1 MNHDGDTLSTYAYK
15 ELGGKLKLCVWDFNN
30 SVDNYQWFKEDYEE
44 FFLLDGSWFSR
55 LLKDRNFVD
64 KIVARYRELRT
75 GTLSTEHMLALI
87 DAAGAELGDAAT
99 RNFQVW
105 GYTFDINLLVSSGRD
120 LRDYEAAVMQFKE
133 GLKRRGEFLDAHIT
147 DLYAGCE

>member
-1 MNHDGDTLSTYAYK
+1 
-15 ELGGKLKLCVWDFNN
+15 
-30 SVDNYQWFKEDYEE
+30 
-44 FFLLDGSWFSR
+44 
-55 LLKDRNFVD
+55 
-64 KIVARYRELRT
+64 
-75 GTLSTEHMLALI
+75 
-87 DAAGAELGDAAT
+87 LGDAVT

-120 LRDYEAAVMQFKE
+120 LRDYEAAVTQFKE